1 MSRVTAVKRCVRA
14 ASLHTRPPATAIIH
28 SFSSGRASSHA
39 HTRPPT
45 LTHQSHLQ
53 YAQNNRCQTESRTHS
68 ASEARRLASAN
79 RSHVSIRGRPCKN
92 FHPSTAIT
100 KQHSVSVSHTVDSHV
115 GGTKYLGEAG
125 APPPW
130 DGGRG
135 SPRRNTLLP
144 HTSYRTQC
152 RRPRSNSLAEI
163 RVRKNFWGR
172 WGCLVL
178 PISGPQ

>member
-1 MSRVTAVKRCVRA
+1 MRA
-14 ASLHTRPPATAIIH
+14 CRIPPYPAARNGNH
-28 SFSSGRASSHA
+28 SFIQLGQGVI
-39 HTRPPT
+39 TRTHPPT

-79 RSHVSIRGRPCKN
+79 RSHVSIRGRPCKK

-163 RVRKNFWGR
+163 RVRKKFFGTL
-172 WGCLVL
+172 GL
-178 PISGPQ
+178 PSTSY